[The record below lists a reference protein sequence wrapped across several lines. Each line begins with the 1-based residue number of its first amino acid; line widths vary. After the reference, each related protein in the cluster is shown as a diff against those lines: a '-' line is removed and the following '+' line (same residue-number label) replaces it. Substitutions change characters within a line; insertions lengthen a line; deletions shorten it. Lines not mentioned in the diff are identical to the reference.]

1 MKIIKFLAVSISLM
15 LLVAGCGSAGKCPV
29 FSSDN
34 VVNTVFGDMRVKTDL
49 PQNWVKIRETI
60 GAVHVLI
67 YTVLASE
74 QPSAQNDAQA
84 FFKAQGCDARMELDM
99 YKDYILFGKE
109 FTPESGNFILVS
121 ERVNDNY
128 WRIKWQ
134 GKGPDHD
141 YLIWDIIGV
150 KDEVALHI
158 RLTCPM
164 IDEYE
169 PFADRLQCD
178 LDQIFNTLDI
188 VPPTEETAPPADT
201 VSENA

>member
-1 MKIIKFLAVSISLM
+1 MKIIKFISVTISLM
-15 LLVAGCGSAGKCPV
+15 LLVAGCGSAGKCPAYT
-29 FSSDN
+29 DDQ
-34 VVNTVFGDMRVKTDL
+34 VVSVSFGNMRVKTDL

-60 GAVHVLI
+60 GTVHVLI

-99 YKDYILFGKE
+99 YKDYVLFGKE
-109 FTPESGNFILVS
+109 FTPESGNVMLAS

-128 WRIKWQ
+128 WLVKWQ

-141 YLIWDIIGV
+141 YIIWDIIGV

-164 IDEYE
+164 VDNYQ

-178 LDQIFNTLDI
+178 LDQIFKTLEI
-188 VPPTEETAPPADT
+188 VLPTEGAIPPADT